1 MNQYV
6 VDASI
11 ILKWVVGDEG
21 EPDHAKAK
29 HLLEGW
35 MNGRWELAAPTL
47 WTYEVGNFLGR
58 QVPEE
63 AAEKFALLLD
73 LRIRSIDLDEG
84 IFRRC
89 FTWMRR
95 NGVTFYDAAY
105 LAVAFE
111 MPGILVTADEKFVK
125 KIKDAKRLCL
135 LKDLELP

>member
-1 MNQYV
+1 MDQYV

-11 ILKWVVGDEG
+11 ILKWVVGDEL
-21 EPDHAKAK
+21 ELDYAKAR

-63 AAEKFALLLD
+63 AAEKISLLLD
-73 LRIRSIDLDEG
+73 LKIRNIDLDEG
-84 IFRRC
+84 MCRRC
-89 FTWMRR
+89 FTWMQRH
-95 NGVTFYDAAY
+95 GVTFYDAAY

-111 MPGILVTADEKFVK
+111 LPGRLITADEKFVGK
-125 KIKDAKRLCL
+125 MPETERLCL